1 MGVSRFVGSFLQSSL
16 FGGTWE
22 DLAFEVQV
30 LKAELG
36 RLHER
41 MDREVG
47 VLEDRIAQ
55 LEGRTGRRQGRG
67 RLSVMSAADKAD
79 AEADAGE
86 PPPQPQTSAGPTDRS
101 AAERTRVDGSMTIAA
116 AHRVHPR
123 APEVFA
129 EHHLPGCLFCAL
141 SETES
146 IDQGAGEHG
155 LDTQALIEGLNRLV
169 RG

>member
-30 LKAELG
+30 LKAELS

-47 VLEDRIAQ
+47 ALEDRIVQ
-55 LEGRTGRRQGRG
+55 LEGKPGRRQGRG
-67 RLSVMSAADKAD
+67 RLGVMTAADQAD

-86 PPPQPQTSAGPTDRS
+86 PPPEPQASTDRVDRS
-101 AAERTRVDGSMTIAA
+101 AATATTVHGSMTIAA
-116 AHRVHPR
+116 AHGIHAR

-129 EHHLPGCLFCAL
+129 EHHLPGCLHCAL
-141 SETES
+141 SENET

-155 LDTQALIEGLNRLV
+155 LNVQSLIADLNSLV
-169 RG
+169 HG